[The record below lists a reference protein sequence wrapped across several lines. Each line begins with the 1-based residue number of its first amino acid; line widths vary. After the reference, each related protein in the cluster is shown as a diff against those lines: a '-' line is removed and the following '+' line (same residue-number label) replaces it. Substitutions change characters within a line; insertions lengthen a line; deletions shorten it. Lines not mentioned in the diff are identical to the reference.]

1 MKNKKLARQEVT
13 RLAGLTSKQC
23 FSCRRF
29 ATFWKV
35 PGNSVKARANRPFL
49 ICMFCFPISNL
60 RSGRSVLP
68 LFSPFPPLPP
78 PPKKNAWSQVI
89 PFQPRDVYP
98 FGIMCQALVWTC
110 IARTKATL
118 TLHQITFAPTTLL
131 FTHKKWVISVR
142 FLAWIRVVG
151 NDSKQSDEIQAT
163 RFL

>member
-60 RSGRSVLP
+60 RSGRS
-68 LFSPFPPLPP
+68 PPQ
-78 PPKKNAWSQVI
+78 KKNAWSQVI
-89 PFQPRDVYP
+89 PFQSRDVYP

-118 TLHQITFAPTTLL
+118 TLHQIAFAPATLL
-131 FTHKKWVISVR
+131 FTHKKWVISAR